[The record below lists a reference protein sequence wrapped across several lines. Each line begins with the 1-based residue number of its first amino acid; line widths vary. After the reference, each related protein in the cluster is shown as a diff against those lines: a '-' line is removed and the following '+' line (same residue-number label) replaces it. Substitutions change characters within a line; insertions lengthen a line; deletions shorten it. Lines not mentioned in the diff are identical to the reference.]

1 MSRKYTEFEKQ
12 ANGNVR
18 IVLLQEAK
26 DDVQEI
32 ASQEV
37 DADSKLSET
46 IEWQLC
52 NGWSLVRP
60 EEIGALTDAPILSE
74 EIEHDD
80 QGNVLKVG
88 MVYWYPQY
96 EVLDP
101 VEQLLENGYIEFVSE
116 A

>member
-1 MSRKYTEFEKQ
+1 M
-12 ANGNVR
+12 R

-88 MVYWYPQY
+88 MVYWYPQC

-101 VEQLLENGYIEFVSE
+101 VEQLLENGYIEFVRE